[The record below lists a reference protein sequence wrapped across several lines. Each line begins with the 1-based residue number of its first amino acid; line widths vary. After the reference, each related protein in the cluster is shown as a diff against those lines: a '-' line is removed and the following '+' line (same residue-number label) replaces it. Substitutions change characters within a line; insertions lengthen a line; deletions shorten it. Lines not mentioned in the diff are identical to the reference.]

1 MRPPSPSSPRPAPCA
16 ERRPQRQRG
25 LSLIELVIALMIISV
40 SVTGI
45 LMVYNNSVRQSADPM
60 VRKQA
65 VAIAEALLNEV
76 LAQPFTYCDPQDVAN
91 DAATPPSSTAGCT
104 GGAAASQDRGGS
116 TLGPQPASEGRF
128 NATDPFDNV
137 ADYSGYATS
146 GVIYGMDDGSTR
158 ITALDGYSV
167 SVTVSRAGTSFA
179 LAADAALRVDVL
191 VTGRGETITLTGY
204 RFRYAPNST
213 G

>member
-1 MRPPSPSSPRPAPCA
+1 
-16 ERRPQRQRG
+16 
-25 LSLIELVIALMIISV
+25 
-40 SVTGI
+40 
-45 LMVYNNSVRQSADPM
+45 
-60 VRKQA
+60 
-65 VAIAEALLNEV
+65 
-76 LAQPFTYCDPQDVAN
+76 
-91 DAATPPSSTAGCT
+91 
-104 GGAAASQDRGGS
+104 
-116 TLGPQPASEGRF
+116 
-128 NATDPFDNV
+128 V